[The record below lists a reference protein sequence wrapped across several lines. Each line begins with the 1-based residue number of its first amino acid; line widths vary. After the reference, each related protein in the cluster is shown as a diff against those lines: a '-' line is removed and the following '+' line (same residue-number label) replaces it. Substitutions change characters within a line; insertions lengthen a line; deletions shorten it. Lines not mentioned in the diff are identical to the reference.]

1 MSGKSTAKSASKS
14 AHETAENAAGA
25 SKRGRLHPLRRLEGS
40 AAELS
45 DEALVAA
52 AATGDAA
59 AMAALFDRFHGSLHG
74 FLTRLARPADV
85 DDLVH
90 ATFIEA
96 FAAARKYRGGSLV
109 RTWLFG
115 IALNVSRHHHRIE
128 SRRRTFLTALEPD
141 GREPGRPDRAAESR
155 QLVERVRAALAALSH
170 ERRAAFLLCEVEEL
184 SGPEAAKA
192 LGAPVGTVGR
202 WLFEAR
208 AAVRAALEEP
218 R

>member
-1 MSGKSTAKSASKS
+1 VKEKSA
-14 AHETAENAAGA
+14 
-25 SKRGRLHPLRRLEGS
+25 GRLHPLRRIAGLSGEM
-40 AAELS
+40 S

-52 AATGDAA
+52 AATGDVA
-59 AMAALFDRFHGSLHG
+59 AMAALFDRFHGPVHR
-74 FLTRLARPADV
+74 FLSRLVPAADA
-85 DDLVH
+85 DDLLH
-90 ATFIEA
+90 ATFLEA

-115 IALNVSRHHHRIE
+115 IALNVGRHHRRGE
-128 SRRRTFLTALEPD
+128 RRRQAFLVGLESGLSSHPP
-141 GREPGRPDRAAESR
+141 REARPDRAAESR
-155 QLVERVRAALAALSH
+155 QLVERVGAALDDLSH

-208 AAVRAALEEP
+208 TAVRDALEDEA
-218 R
+218 

>member
-1 MSGKSTAKSASKS
+1 VKERSA
-14 AHETAENAAGA
+14 
-25 SKRGRLHPLRRLEGS
+25 GRLHPLRRIEGLS
-40 AAELS
+40 GEMS

-52 AATGDAA
+52 AATEDVA
-59 AMAALFDRFHGSLHG
+59 AMAALFDRFC
-74 FLTRLARPADV
+74 TRVHRFLARLVPAADV

-90 ATFIEA
+90 ATFLEA

-115 IALNVSRHHHRIE
+115 IALNVSRHHHRGE
-128 SRRRTFLTALEPD
+128 NRRQAFLVGLEAHPRGEAL
-141 GREPGRPDRAAESR
+141 GPDRLVESR
-155 QLVERVRAALAALSH
+155 QLVERVSAALDGLSH

-192 LGAPVGTVGR
+192 LGAPVGTIGR

-208 AAVRAALEEP
+208 AAVRDALEDEA
-218 R
+218 

>member
-1 MSGKSTAKSASKS
+1 VKEKVT
-14 AHETAENAAGA
+14 
-25 SKRGRLHPLRRLEGS
+25 GRLHPLRRIEGFS
-40 AAELS
+40 GEMS

-52 AATGDAA
+52 AATADVA
-59 AMAALFDRFHGSLHG
+59 AMAALFDRFHSQVHR
-74 FLTRLARPADV
+74 FLARVVPTADV
-85 DDLVH
+85 DDLLH
-90 ATFIEA
+90 ATFLEA

-115 IALNVSRHHHRIE
+115 IALNVSRHHRRGENRRQAFLVGLE
-128 SRRRTFLTALEPD
+128 SHPTGEA
-141 GREPGRPDRAAESR
+141 GRPDRAAESR
-155 QLVERVRAALAALSH
+155 QLVERVSAALGRLSH

-208 AAVRAALEEP
+208 AAVRDALEDEG
-218 R
+218 